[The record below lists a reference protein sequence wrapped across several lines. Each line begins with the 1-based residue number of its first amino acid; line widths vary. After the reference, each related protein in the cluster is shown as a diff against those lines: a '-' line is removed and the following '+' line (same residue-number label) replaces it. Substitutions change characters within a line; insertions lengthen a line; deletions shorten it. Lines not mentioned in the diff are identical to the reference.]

1 MSITLDPI
9 QRRVLGVLIEKSMTT
24 AGSYPLT
31 LTALTTGCNQ
41 LSCRDPVMHLNEGE
55 VGAALH
61 VLQRYQLAGQAPPDR
76 NARSNR
82 FLHRVEERFGWDTR
96 ERALMAELLL
106 RGPQT
111 PGELKTN
118 ASRMS
123 HLDDLQYVMELL
135 AGLAKHE
142 TPFVLELPRQ
152 PGKAAARW
160 DHCLYPEGEAQ
171 AAGGPGAP
179 ANVTA
184 IAGAAASEGE
194 IAGGAAAVAGAS
206 REAAGSMGQ
215 LAERVAVLEQA
226 VADLRAAMA
235 ALQDRV
241 GPQV

>member
-82 FLHRVEERFGWDTR
+82 FVHRVEERFGWDTR

-135 AGLAKHE
+135 AGLAKRE

-152 PGKAAARW
+152 PGKGAARW
-160 DHCLYPEGEAQ
+160 DHCLYPEGEVRVAV
-171 AAGGPGAP
+171 GPAAP
-179 ANVTA
+179 ASVTA
-184 IAGAAASEGE
+184 VTGVAAAEGE
-194 IAGGAAAVAGAS
+194 SAGGAAGAAGAS
-206 REAAGSMGQ
+206 RGATEAIGQ
-215 LAERVAVLEQA
+215 LTERVALLEQA
-226 VADLRAAMA
+226 VVDLRAAIA
-235 ALQDRV
+235 ALQDRI

>member
-1 MSITLDPI
+1 MSITLDPA

-61 VLQRYQLAGQAPPDR
+61 VLQRYQLAAQAPPDR

-82 FLHRVEERFGWDTR
+82 FVHRVEDRFGWDTR

-135 AGLAKHE
+135 AGLAKRE

-152 PGKAAARW
+152 PGKGAARW
-160 DHCLYPEGEAQ
+160 DHCLYPEGEPR
-171 AAGGPGAP
+171 AAGGSVGGGTMAS
-179 ANVTA
+179 
-184 IAGAAASEGE
+184 AGPLESGSTGRS
-194 IAGGAAAVAGAS
+194 GGAAESSGLTGAS
-206 REAAGSMGQ
+206 VVH
-215 LAERVAVLEQA
+215 LAERVGVLEQA
-226 VADLRAAMA
+226 VADLRAAVA
-235 ALQDRV
+235 ALQDRM
-241 GPQV
+241 GPGA